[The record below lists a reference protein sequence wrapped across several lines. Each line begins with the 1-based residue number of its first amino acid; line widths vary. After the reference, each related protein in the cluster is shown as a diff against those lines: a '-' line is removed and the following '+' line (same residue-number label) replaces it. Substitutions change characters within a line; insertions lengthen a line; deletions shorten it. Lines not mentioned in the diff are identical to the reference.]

1 MEPSAVLFFAKMIID
16 LGSTAIEV
24 KKIMNRLE
32 NGETITLEE
41 LQAGE
46 AAQVA
51 ANDELQNLD

>member
-1 MEPSAVLFFAKMIID
+1 MEPAAVLFFAKMIID

-24 KKIMNRLE
+24 KKIMDRLK

-46 AAQVA
+46 AAQLA
-51 ANDELQNLD
+51 ANDELQGLD